1 MTLSPLCHLLSH
13 SSGNA
18 RDAETLLKNTIEARD
33 VRVGSDPNQQ
43 RTSADGRLL
52 LLRCDVIEATQQML
66 SSRQKLAGGESHQ
79 INHNAADQSCA
90 FLLLVLAE
98 LEQRTSV
105 PMADTGKRM
114 VADGVTDHSIIHHA
128 DPLAY
133 IGTYLSDGSLTM
145 FIEAFR
151 RMTLA
156 HTLGH
161 TEQVQRLEVSL
172 SDRGRF

>member
-1 MTLSPLCHLLSH
+1 M
-13 SSGNA
+13 
-18 RDAETLLKNTIEARD
+18 KNTIESRD

-79 INHNAADQSCA
+79 VNHNAADQSCA
-90 FLLLVLAE
+90 LLQLVLAE

-133 IGTYLSDGSLTM
+133 IGMYLSDGSLTM

-151 RMTLA
+151 RMTLPP
-156 HTLGH
+156 
-161 TEQVQRLEVSL
+161 EQVSL